1 MGGRIKVKKPK
12 IRTWQLLVLLIPLIF
27 IVVTLMRQDHI
38 RMVELRDAVLKADE
52 DENDEEIAKTLA
64 SLRDYVSSNIV
75 INVVEE
81 NGTQKVMF
89 GTGPFYLEKQYIRA
103 ATEAFKKAEESMKSD
118 DNPNGNIYGK
128 AGEVCRPQAIRN
140 GWAWNSPQY
149 INCMMTEIAK
159 YPSSENLQDT
169 IIAQLPS
176 TEMYRH
182 NYASPVWAP
191 TLTGFFIVITLVVIV
206 VIFIRL
212 LGWIII
218 RLSLLF
224 IR

>member
-27 IVVTLMRQDHI
+27 IDVTLMRQDHI
-38 RMVELRDAVLKADE
+38 KMVELRDAVLKADE
-52 DENDEEIAKTLA
+52 DENDEEIAKTLGE
-64 SLRDYVSSNIV
+64 LRNFVSSNIV

-81 NGTQKVMF
+81 NGAQKVMF
-89 GTGPFYLEKQYIRA
+89 GTGPFYLEKQYTRA
-103 ATEAFKKAEESMKSD
+103 ATKAFEEAEKSMQSD
-118 DNPNGNIYGK
+118 SNPNGNVYGK
-128 AGEVCRPQAIRN
+128 ASEVCRPQAIRN

-149 INCMMTEIAK
+149 MNCMLSEIAK
-159 YPSSENLQDT
+159 YPAADELHDT
-169 IIAQLPS
+169 IIAKLPS

-191 TLTGFFIVITLVVIV
+191 TFSGFFILITLLVIV

>member
-12 IRTWQLLVLLIPLIF
+12 IRTWQLLVLMIPLLF
-27 IVVTLMRQDHI
+27 LDVTLMRQNHI

-52 DENDEEIAKTLA
+52 EENDEEIASTLA
-64 SLRDYVSSNIV
+64 ALRDYVSSNMV

-103 ATEAFKKAEESMKSD
+103 ATAAFKKAEESMQSD
-118 DNPNGNIYGK
+118 SNPNGNVYGK
-128 AGEVCRPQAIRN
+128 ASEVCRPQAIRN

-159 YPSSENLQDT
+159 YPSSDELHDT
-169 IIAQLPS
+169 IIAKLPS

-191 TLTGFFIVITLVVIV
+191 SFAGFFVLITLVVVV

-212 LGWIII
+212 LGWIFI

>member
-12 IRTWQLLVLLIPLIF
+12 IRTWQLLVLMIPLLF
-27 IVVTLMRQDHI
+27 LDVTLMRQNHI

-52 DENDEEIAKTLA
+52 EENDEEIASTLA
-64 SLRDYVSSNIV
+64 ALRDYVSSNMV

-103 ATEAFKKAEESMKSD
+103 ATAAFKKAEESMQSD
-118 DNPNGNIYGK
+118 SNPNGNVYGK
-128 AGEVCRPQAIRN
+128 ASEVCRPQAIRN
-140 GWAWNSPQY
+140 GWAWISPQY

-159 YPSSENLQDT
+159 YPSADELHDT
-169 IIAQLPS
+169 IIAKLPS

-191 TLTGFFIVITLVVIV
+191 SFAGFFVLITLVVIV

-212 LGWIII
+212 LGWIFI